1 MWCLVF
7 PVSFLEET
15 ALSPLSGLGT
25 LVKDYLITDTRIYF
39 WVLYAI
45 LFYSVFVLGP
55 YCFNHC
61 SFMCVCVCTKLLQS
75 CPTLCDPMDCSLPGS
90 FVHGIFQARILEW
103 KKKTKEYW
111 SGLLCP
117 PPEDVPD
124 PGIEPAPLMS
134 PALAGGFFT
143 TSSTWEA
150 HCSFIMVSNQ
160 EVWALQLCF
169 PFPELFWLFRISWE
183 FTWILRWIFVFSKTG
198 H

>member
-25 LVKDYLITDTRIYF
+25 LVKDHLITDTRIYF

-45 LFYSVFVLGP
+45 LCYSVFVLGP

-103 KKKTKEYW
+103 KKKKKNTGVDCCALLQRMFLTQG
-111 SGLLCP
+111 SNPHLLCLLHWQEGSLPLAP
-117 PPEDVPD
+117 PGKPIV
-124 PGIEPAPLMS
+124 
-134 PALAGGFFT
+134 AL
-143 TSSTWEA
+143 
-150 HCSFIMVSNQ
+150 
-160 EVWALQLCF
+160 
-169 PFPELFWLFRISWE
+169 
-183 FTWILRWIFVFSKTG
+183 
-198 H
+198 